1 MKFQFFQNFTKKKI
15 EIIKMFLH
23 FWFFTCLQLFS
34 FRTSLFIKRSHVS
47 LHSYSMFKHVNF
59 GKHIWMHTSKT
70 LKKKHTHF
78 KILSRDEVFTCLYFF
93 FSSRDEISSAV
104 FLTGMSSSCD
114 EISKKHTHF
123 KILSWDEVFTRLYFF
138 FSSPD
143 EISSAVFWQGWV
155 HPATKFHL
163 GKNV

>member
-23 FWFFTCLQLFS
+23 FWFFTCLHLFS

-47 LHSYSMFKHVNF
+47 LHSYSMFKHANF

-70 LKKKHTHF
+70 LKKN
-78 KILSRDEVFTCLYFF
+78 ILILKFYHGTKCLHVSISFF
-93 FSSRDEISSAV
+93 HPEMKFHPLSFWQGWVHPAMK
-104 FLTGMSSSCD
+104 FQKT
-114 EISKKHTHF
+114 THF